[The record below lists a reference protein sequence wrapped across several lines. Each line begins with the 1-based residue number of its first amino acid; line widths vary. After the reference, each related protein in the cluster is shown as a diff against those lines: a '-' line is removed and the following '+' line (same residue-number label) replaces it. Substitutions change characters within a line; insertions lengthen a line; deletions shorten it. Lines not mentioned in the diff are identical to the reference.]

1 MPVFL
6 DFCLIL
12 DYICNNWKRKI
23 SISYV
28 NLISYVLIKSIY
40 YIGDGIMLDFLL
52 CDDNQNILNKLK
64 KMLESILIKN
74 NLSGEIAFSSTN
86 PNEIINYIEN
96 NAFDVIILDIDLKSK
111 ISGLSLA
118 NFIREK
124 NKNSYIIFTTAHLE
138 YSMVA
143 YKYKTFDFLAKPVT
157 IERLEETILRLYD
170 DVFSESN
177 VFFKLNNHNFIKNDD
192 ILFIQKE
199 GKKAIIKTSVK
210 DFEMNSSFA
219 NILNQLPNNFV
230 RCHKSYIVNM
240 NKISCI
246 QSNNTIIFKDTL
258 DYQCY
263 IGPKYENSFT
273 EVVTD
278 GTTTK
283 PVECFSY

>member
-40 YIGDGIMLDFLL
+40 YIGDGIMLNFLL

-177 VFFKLNNHNFIKNDD
+177 VFF
-192 ILFIQKE
+192 
-199 GKKAIIKTSVK
+199 
-210 DFEMNSSFA
+210 
-219 NILNQLPNNFV
+219 
-230 RCHKSYIVNM
+230 
-240 NKISCI
+240 
-246 QSNNTIIFKDTL
+246 
-258 DYQCY
+258 
-263 IGPKYENSFT
+263 
-273 EVVTD
+273 
-278 GTTTK
+278 
-283 PVECFSY
+283 